1 MEVDS
6 ARMTL
11 HPQAHSVDLE
21 WASARYGDAALV
33 PPGTEFILPENLT
46 LHEVIDLG
54 SDSTGRTAVDLRF
67 GLNLVKVLCTGAT
80 FSCCEIPS
88 PFPKV
93 SRTSYGLDQL
103 MLDELHSVVQWAS
116 IFDHS
121 SRRRI

>member
-1 MEVDS
+1 
-6 ARMTL
+6 MTL

-67 GLNLVKVLCTGAT
+67 GLESSAEVLCTGAA
-80 FSCCEIPS
+80 CHKIP
-88 PFPKV
+88 
-93 SRTSYGLDQL
+93 Q
-103 MLDELHSVVQWAS
+103 SVPEGVTYLVRFGPTDAG
-116 IFDHS
+116 
-121 SRRRI
+121 